1 MLLKSTV
8 GKKKVWL
15 LFDFFSPSCLNA
27 TMVNICIYFPS
38 TFQIYMFA
46 EWYKPGSCLEY
57 PLHGSGAVVNAL
69 VQGLQ
74 KFGGR
79 ISLGSHVQNIIVEND
94 RAVGVKLK
102 SGQVNFMES
111 IRVNV

>member
-1 MLLKSTV
+1 
-8 GKKKVWL
+8 
-15 LFDFFSPSCLNA
+15 
-27 TMVNICIYFPS
+27 
-38 TFQIYMFA
+38 MFA

-102 SGQVNFMES
+102 TGQVNFVELVK
-111 IRVNV
+111 VNIKEILIVSTSFIIH

>member
-1 MLLKSTV
+1 
-8 GKKKVWL
+8 
-15 LFDFFSPSCLNA
+15 
-27 TMVNICIYFPS
+27 
-38 TFQIYMFA
+38 MFA

-102 SGQVNFMES
+102 SGQVNSRES
-111 IRVNV
+111 ITVIVKEHQQYPPFCNPLMS

>member
-1 MLLKSTV
+1 
-8 GKKKVWL
+8 
-15 LFDFFSPSCLNA
+15 
-27 TMVNICIYFPS
+27 
-38 TFQIYMFA
+38 MFA

-111 IRVNV
+111 ITVNIKKTNSSRFKCHLLMHD